1 MSQPE
6 RLHQIT
12 LWLRAGQ
19 RRDTA
24 PRMRRMDWKQAI
36 ARWRSLPPQERQRRR
51 WAAIPRN
58 VARSMA
64 FEGEPVSL
72 EALEAEHARH
82 PMPQVSA
89 KPDAAA

>member
-1 MSQPE
+1 
-6 RLHQIT
+6 
-12 LWLRAGQ
+12 
-19 RRDTA
+19 
-24 PRMRRMDWKQAI
+24 
-36 ARWRSLPPQERQRRR
+36 
-51 WAAIPRN
+51 
-58 VARSMA
+58 MA